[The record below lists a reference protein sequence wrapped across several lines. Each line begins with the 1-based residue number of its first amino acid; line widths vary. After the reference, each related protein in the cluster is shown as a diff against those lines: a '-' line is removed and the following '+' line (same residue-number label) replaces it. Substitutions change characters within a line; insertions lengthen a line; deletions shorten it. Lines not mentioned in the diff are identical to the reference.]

1 MLGEWGNGSL
11 LAGEACLL
19 SGNMTEEVLIN
30 VGPGETR
37 VAVVQDGR
45 PVEVVLERTMEDE
58 LQQKSGRAGHSIIGN
73 IFLGRVQRV
82 LPGMQAAFVDVGL
95 ERAGFLGAREA
106 RCLCELTGLDEGMLP
121 PISACVREGEAILAQ
136 VVKDPISDKGA
147 RLSANVTLAGR
158 LLVLVPN
165 QSGVVLSRRIEDE
178 VERARL
184 AAIVEE
190 MALKFAAAG
199 VAGGPAGYIV
209 RTAAIGATP
218 EEISADARALAEEW
232 AGVREIARQSR
243 PPALVFH
250 DLDPVARTLR
260 DHVGTET
267 SRVLIDDAEAFAEA
281 QRYCRLAMPQLI
293 DRLHLFNGPG
303 TLFSLYDVEG
313 QIENALEARVEL
325 ASGGWITIEATE
337 ALTAVDVNSG
347 KYTASTGLEDT
358 SVRINLEA
366 VEEIIHQVRLRGTGG
381 LIVIDFIHMNDPA
394 NIEKV
399 INALNE
405 GFARDRVP
413 TQISSMSEFGIV
425 QMTRKR
431 VREPL
436 DKLLTE
442 PAYPY
447 GRPRRRTCATVAN
460 DLLRRVVR
468 EAQLAPGRA
477 ISARAAAEVVD
488 WLERG
493 NPNLLE
499 RLRRRV
505 AGQISL
511 EVGHGFT
518 REQIDVGV
526 VN

>member
-1 MLGEWGNGSL
+1 
-11 LAGEACLL
+11 
-19 SGNMTEEVLIN
+19 MTEEVLIN

-58 LQQKSGRAGHSIIGN
+58 FQQKSGRAGHSIIGN

-106 RCLCELTGLDEGMLP
+106 RCLCELTGLDEGVLP

-178 VERARL
+178 AERERLLGVVGEMAEKL
-184 AAIVEE
+184 AA
-190 MALKFAAAG
+190 MG
-199 VAGGPAGYIV
+199 VTGEPAGYIV
-209 RTAAIGATP
+209 RTAAIGATY
-218 EEISADARALAEEW
+218 EELAADARALAAEW
-232 AGVREIARQSR
+232 AHVREVERRSR
-243 PPALVFH
+243 PPSLVFH

-260 DHVGTET
+260 DHVGMET
-267 SRVLIDDAEAFAEA
+267 ARVLIDDAEAFAEA
-281 QRYCRLAMPQLI
+281 QRYCRQTMPQLI
-293 DRLHLFNGPG
+293 ERLHLFNGPG
-303 TLFSLYDVEG
+303 ELFSLYDVEG

-325 ASGGWITIEATE
+325 DSGGWITIEATE
-337 ALTAVDVNSG
+337 ALTAIDVNSG

-394 NIEKV
+394 NNEKV
-399 INALNE
+399 IEALNR
-405 GFARDRVP
+405 GFERDRVP
-413 TQISSMSEFGIV
+413 TQISGMSEFGIV

-442 PAYPY
+442 AAYPR
-447 GRPRRRTCATVAN
+447 GRPRRKTCATVAN

-468 EAQLAPGRA
+468 EAQLSPGRP
-477 ISARAAAEVVD
+477 ITARAATEVVD

-505 AGQISL
+505 AGPVTLVAGS
-511 EVGHGFT
+511 GFG
-518 REQIDVGV
+518 REQLDVGA